1 MEFLFTSDLYQ
12 PLISLI
18 ATEKPTTS
26 YVNIYQFKARSQPDV
41 HTYIKRMGR
50 GTVSSTL
57 QEMLNQVIFSKMPE
71 S

>member
-1 MEFLFTSDLYQ
+1 MELLFTSHLYQ

-26 YVNIYQFKARSQPDV
+26 YVNIYQFKACSQPDI
-41 HTYIKRMGR
+41 HTYIKRMAR
-50 GTVSSTL
+50 ETVSSTL
-57 QEMLNQVIFSKMPE
+57 QQMLNQVIFSKMPG